1 MYTFYRK
8 TVEGLSPLTENELEI
23 KENIKNEFLY
33 GRTYSYIKIINDD
46 IILSQNDYLK
56 DWELNE
62 LRFVPNKGLFGGCV
76 AKKVDINFNNVG
88 KQFSI
93 QDKEF
98 ELYLGVKYNN
108 EEFYIK
114 YGTFIVQHPETEDVT
129 DNTSFTALDY
139 MTKFNQKYI
148 DNIVYPC
155 TLRQLA
161 ENICNQAGVIL
172 SKEKFRNDD
181 FIVENNQFVNGEN
194 LRQVLQGIALSAFS
208 WARVD
213 ENNELHFD
221 LNQKEDIDIELTP
234 NEYYNLSKDDY
245 VYGPI
250 NRIIIRDSQIEGENV
265 TIDDEESISKNGII
279 ELVIEDNPFAY
290 TQEKR
295 EQLIEAARELFG
307 FKYMPINEAS
317 LIGFAFLNTK
327 DKIRFKTLDGEVF
340 DTYLFDHTINY
351 NGVILDNIQSK
362 ALTKTETKYIYKPE
376 LSEKIKRTEIIVN
389 KQEQT
394 ITSIVEEQSQYED
407 KLTTIEQTVDSINQS
422 VGDIIDYK
430 RNIKGVTQIHLT
442 DAGALDILELE
453 INGNKTYENYLFPS
467 DELFPSEDVYPN
479 MEGRELL

>member
-8 TVEGLSPLTENELEI
+8 TVEGLSPLTENELEL

-114 YGTFIVQHPETEDVT
+114 YGTFIVQHPETEDTT

-172 SKEKFRNDD
+172 SQEKFRNDD

-265 TIDDEESISKNGII
+265 TIDDEESILENQIN

-317 LIGFAFLNTK
+317 LIGFAFLNSK
-327 DKIRFKTLDGEVF
+327 DKIRFNILDGEVF
-340 DTYLFDHTINY
+340 DTYLFDHKVKY
-351 NGVILDNIQSK
+351 NGTLLDSMQSK
-362 ALTKTETKYIYKPE
+362 TLTKTETKYIYKPE

-394 ITSIVEEQSQYED
+394 IISIVEEQSQYED

-442 DAGALDILELE
+442 DAGALDILKLE